1 MHGRDWRRLVAPNVH
16 ENWSVR
22 RCPVE
27 LAALAYLVVLVA
39 VIALWIGL
47 QRFLKS

>member
-1 MHGRDWRRLVAPNVH
+1 LA
-16 ENWSVR
+16 R

-27 LAALAYLVVLVA
+27 MAELAYLFVLVA

-47 QRFLKS
+47 QRFLKA